1 MKFVQ
6 SKSLAEY
13 NLSIDR
19 KLKTA
24 LTNLQQTY
32 SAAFEKKK
40 NVEEMKEKLD
50 KVFLNGFLTFSF
62 GSFLF

>member
-13 NLSIDR
+13 NLSMEQ

-24 LTNLQQTY
+24 LQNLQKTH
-32 SAAFEKKK
+32 SDAVEKKK
-40 NVEEMKEKLD
+40 SVEEMKEKLD
-50 KVFLNGFLTFSF
+50 KVLIKFGFGPSLS
-62 GSFLF
+62 SS